1 VLIPIGD
8 ENYGD
13 KKPILNYIL
22 IGLNVAVYV
31 FVTLPA
37 SVDSYN
43 GVVLA
48 YGLDPGKKSL
58 LTFITSMFLHG
69 GIFHLIGNMLFLYIF
84 GDNIERKLGHV
95 GYFFFYMGTGIVAGL
110 AFAVTGEEGRPAIG
124 ASGAV
129 SGVLGAYIFFFKNN
143 RIKVFYWFFFFI
155 GTFHIK
161 AFWGLGIWIAKDV
174 LMAMAE
180 QGNSVGTGVAYMAH
194 IGGFAAGLL
203 TAVAL
208 HMLKITKPGEGG
220 AASRHVG
227 WEHVTG
233 QDWRG
238 RSTSWKPGHR
248 APRRE
253 PRPASSIPVKMRS
266 PESSVSEITGLVD
279 SEDFMA
285 LAAACRKARFY
296 FGPGALPLELEEKI
310 ARRALAEGRFLIAAD
325 SFSALVKK
333 HGTSPNLGYFHAM
346 LGIIHADH
354 LDNFALARQHLKKAL
369 ELENEQ
375 KLQKQVES
383 HIEAL
388 DAFFKEPVL
397 SDSPGNRFTIL
408 AVGGTEVPATN
419 VGRLVAGHLSL
430 NEADV
435 VTQIH
440 ISGGILAENA
450 PGDAAE
456 TLTRQ
461 LNKGGIPVVAVP
473 QEAFLPLPSA
483 EELKFAISGEEGL
496 AFKDRTGAQTLFR
509 WDDVHVVNAMRLERR
524 GYFGWGGATS
534 GMVGVLDIVTANPA
548 RRLRFNEADFTP
560 SVDERGEIAGFDSFT
575 LGVAVNGGAGIYGPD
590 FAAAALGGEWRRG
603 PQGNYTRFD
612 RQTRFLL
619 QRAQVRLVRQQ

>member
-1 VLIPIGD
+1 MLIPIGD

-13 KKPILNYIL
+13 KKPVLNYIL
-22 IGLNVAVYV
+22 IGLNVAVYL

-37 SVDSYN
+37 SVESYN

-48 YGLDPGKKSL
+48 YGVDPGKMSL
-58 LTFITSMFLHG
+58 MTFITSMFLHG
-69 GIFHLIGNMLFLYIF
+69 GLFHLIGNMLFLYVF

-95 GYFFFYMGTGIVAGL
+95 GYFFFYMGTGIAAGL
-110 AFAVTGEEGRPAIG
+110 AFGLTGEPGIPAIG

-143 RIKVFYWFFFFI
+143 KIKVFYWFFFFI
-155 GTFHIK
+155 GTFHIT
-161 AFWGLGIWIAKDV
+161 AIWGLGIWIGIDI
-174 LMAMAE
+174 LRAMAE
-180 QGNSVGTGVAYMAH
+180 QGDSVGAGVAYMAH

-203 TAVAL
+203 TAYAL
-208 HMLKITKPGEGG
+208 YLFGIARPGERP
-220 AASRHVG
+220 ASSRHVG
-227 WEHVTG
+227 WDHVTA

-248 APRRE
+248 ATRRE

-296 FGPGALPLELEEKI
+296 FGSGALPPELEEKI

-325 SFSALVKK
+325 SFSGLVKN
-333 HGTSPNLGYFHAM
+333 HGASPNLGYYHAM

-354 LDNFALARQHLKKAL
+354 LDNFALARQHLKKAF

-375 KLQKQVES
+375 KLLSQVES

-397 SDSPGNRFTIL
+397 SESPGNSFTIL

-430 NEADV
+430 KEADA

-440 ISGGILAENA
+440 TSGGIIAENA

-456 TLTRQ
+456 TITRQ

-496 AFKDRTGAQTLFR
+496 AFKDRKGAQVLFR

-524 GYFGWGGATS
+524 GYSGWGGATP
-534 GMVGVLDIVTANPA
+534 GMAGVLDIVTANPA
-548 RRLRFNEADFTP
+548 RRLRFSEVDFTP
-560 SVDERGEIAGFDSFT
+560 SVDERGEITGFDFFA

-590 FAAAALGGEWRRG
+590 VIAAALGGEWRRG

-612 RQTRFLL
+612 RQTQFLL